1 MKRDYGMREPLAGD
15 PGCVTGYRSM
25 AVDFVTFRKHVL
37 EETVSVL
44 FKEGFSL
51 SGEGGEEGNLT

>member
-1 MKRDYGMREPLAGD
+1 MREPLAGD

-51 SGEGGEEGNLT
+51 SGEGWEEGNLT